1 MKAYLALT
9 KSGIIL
15 FALASAFAGFAMSVN
30 ISQPIDWNQPIL
42 LAIGLY
48 FVCAG
53 SFALNQAQEW
63 KIDARMER
71 TKNRPIPSGKMSVS
85 QVVLLGTLLLLFG
98 LGMLWLLKPLTAEIA
113 LLTVALYNGF
123 YTWIWKRR
131 WAFGAVP
138 GAIPGA
144 LPVVIGFSVNNDY
157 IFAPECIYLFLIMFL
172 WQMPHFW
179 CLAIRYRE
187 DYARGGIPVLPTQMG
202 VPRTLFQIGLYSF
215 VYVGVAMAS
224 PWFLKT
230 NVLYLLLVVPLCL
243 KLVWELWKYVEG
255 GGDKS
260 WLPFFLWTN
269 LSMLVFLAAPVV
281 DKWFFVFVNT

>member
-15 FALASAFAGFAMSVN
+15 FALASAFAGYAMSINLNGGV
-30 ISQPIDWNQPIL
+30 DWHQVWL

-71 TKNRPIPSGKMSVS
+71 TKNRPIPTGKVAVWQAVAVS
-85 QVVLLGTLLLLFG
+85 LIFLSLG
-98 LGMLWLLKPLTAEIA
+98 LGMLWLLKPMTAQLA
-113 LLTVALYNGF
+113 LLTVLLYNGF

-144 LPVVIGFSVNNDY
+144 MPVVIGFSVNNDY

-187 DYARGGIPVLPTQMG
+187 DYKRGGIPVLPAEMG
-202 VPRTLFQIGLYSF
+202 VSRTLFHIGIYLF

-230 NVLYLLLVVPLCL
+230 NVLYLLLVVPLSL
-243 KLVWELWKYVEG
+243 KLIWELLKYVDG
-255 GGDKS
+255 GGEKR

-269 LSMLVFLAAPVV
+269 LSMLAFLTAPVF
-281 DKWFFVFVNT
+281 DKWFFIFVNY

>member
-15 FALASAFAGFAMSVN
+15 FALASAFAGYAMSIN
-30 ISQPIDWNQPIL
+30 ISQDIDWSQPIL
-42 LAIGLY
+42 LAVGLY

-53 SFALNQAQEW
+53 SFALNQAQEA

-71 TKNRPIPSGKMSVS
+71 TKMRPLPTGQMQMW
-85 QVVLLGTLLLLFG
+85 QVIILGFLLLTLG
-98 LGMLWLLKPLTAEIA
+98 LGLLWLLKPLTAEIA
-113 LLTVALYNGF
+113 LLTVLLYNGF

-144 LPVVIGFSVNNDY
+144 LPVLIGFSVNNDY
-157 IFAPECIYLFLIMFL
+157 IFAPEAMYLFLIMFL

-187 DYARGGIPVLPTQMG
+187 DYRRGGIPVLPAEIG
-202 VPRTLFQIGLYSF
+202 VERTLFHIGLYLL

-230 NVLYLLLVVPLCL
+230 NVLYLLLVVPLCF
-243 KLVWELWKYVEG
+243 KLVWELVKYING
-255 GGDKS
+255 GGEKK

-269 LSMLVFLAAPVV
+269 ISMLAFLTAPVF
-281 DKWFFVFVNT
+281 DKWFYIFVNY